1 MLLAARAALVQV
13 HETLDSEV
21 QDSLPLITAL
31 QRVLPR
37 VQGFQVQPSTV
48 RATAPSSADPV
59 MASRIRVNDM
69 VKVISGDS
77 KGKVG
82 KVLEVLKDKAVVEG
96 VNIKTKHTKPMKE
109 GESGSIVKKEA
120 PIHMSNIRISD
131 DAPAAEP
138 AERSGEPQMRVRDIV
153 MMAEDVDEGSAEAP
167 VAEAPAA
174 EEPAAEEPAAKPKRS
189 GGKKKDVSAFVDA
202 DPKEFITGK
211 VSSVQP
217 FGAFVRLEGGVD
229 GLVHVSQVSDG
240 FTESV
245 EGMFTVGDEVK
256 VRVMSVDTAKNQIAL
271 SMKEWQEPRERKPRV
286 DRNKEFKAFAEN
298 VPNETAFIAGTVNQ
312 ITQFGAFVTI
322 APGVDGLL
330 HISQIRDGYLGN
342 VEDAL
347 SIGDEVKVRVTEVDK
362 QKKRIALSMKEW
374 KEPGS
379 EPEEERGR
387 KRRGG
392 GGADI
397 GFGSTD
403 DAPFQM
409 TTAELDEFNS
419 KDEPLASPFVAAF
432 ERAEEK
438 KQAKADGKRYPA
450 TIL

>member
-31 QRVLPR
+31 LPR
-37 VQGFQVQPSTV
+37 VQGFQVQPSTL

-82 KVLEVLKDKAVVEG
+82 KVLEVLKNDKAVVEG

-131 DAPAAEP
+131 DAPAAEA

-167 VAEAPAA
+167 VAEAPA
-174 EEPAAEEPAAKPKRS
+174 EEPAAEEATAAKPKRS
-189 GGKKKDVSAFVDA
+189 GGKKKDVSKFVDA

-245 EGMFTVGDEVK
+245 EGMFKVGDEVK
-256 VRVMSVDTAKNQIAL
+256 VRVMSVDTDKNQIAL

-286 DRNKEFKAFAEN
+286 DRNKEFKAFTEN
-298 VPNETAFIAGTVNQ
+298 VPDEKAFIPGTVNSV
-312 ITQFGAFVTI
+312 TQFGAFVTI

-347 SIGDEVKVRVTEVDK
+347 SVGDEVQVRVTEVDK

-392 GGADI
+392 GGGADI
-397 GFGSTD
+397 GFGQTD

-409 TTAELDEFNS
+409 TTAELDEFNA
-419 KDEPLASPFVAAF
+419 DEPLASPFVAAF

-438 KQAKADGKRYPA
+438 KKAKAEGKRYKA
-450 TIL
+450 TVL

>member
-13 HETLDSEV
+13 HEALDSEV
-21 QDSLPLITAL
+21 QDSLPLINAL
-31 QRVLPR
+31 LPR

-48 RATAPSSADPV
+48 RATPSTASADPV

-82 KVLEVLKDKAVVEG
+82 KVLEVLKNDKAVVEG
-96 VNIKTKHTKPMKE
+96 VNIQTKHTKPMKE

-120 PIHMSNIRISD
+120 PIHMSNIVPSD
-131 DAPAAEP
+131 AAPAAE

-174 EEPAAEEPAAKPKRS
+174 EGQAAKPKRS

-202 DPKEFITGK
+202 DPKEWITGT

-245 EGMFTVGDEVK
+245 EGMFKVGDEVK
-256 VRVMSVDTAKNQIAL
+256 VRVMSADTKKSQIAL

-286 DRNKEFKAFAEN
+286 DRNKEFAAFTEN
-298 VPNETAFIAGTVNQ
+298 VPDEKDFIPGTVNQ

-347 SIGDEVKVRVTEVDK
+347 SIGDEVQVRVTEVDK
-362 QKKRIALSMKEW
+362 GKKRIALSMKEW

-379 EPEEERGR
+379 EPEEERGGR
-387 KRRGG
+387 KRKGG
-392 GGADI
+392 GGGMDI
-397 GFGSTD
+397 GFGEAD
-403 DAPFQM
+403 QPFQM
-409 TTAELDEFNS
+409 TTAELDEFNA
-419 KDEPLASPFVAAF
+419 DEPLASPFVAAF

-438 KQAKADGKRYPA
+438 QKAKSEGKRYKA
-450 TIL
+450 TVL